1 MSVVRSRRGASLL
14 LLLTGWLLAGVVLAG
29 PAAAHAVLVSTEPGE
44 SARLDS
50 APTEVTLTFSEGM
63 TLGAGYA
70 RVLTADGERVDTDE
84 ASVDGAVVTVPLEP
98 DLPDGGYL
106 VTYRVISADSHPVQG
121 AWSFVVGEGDL
132 VAADAEGPVADRL
145 VEGAQQL
152 VRAVG
157 FGGIAL
163 AVGVPALVALCLPGG
178 WSSPRLR
185 AMSTWGAWITAATAL
200 LSFLLQGPYA
210 AGSGLGALLDPDL
223 LSATVSSSIGWAL
236 LARAV
241 LAVALLAVLRPVWRR
256 GGPPEVPELAA
267 AALFAVGVVV
277 ATAATGHAVAG
288 TWPALAIVVTAVH
301 VAAMAVWLGGLAALL
316 LVVLWPGDEDEGFAD
331 AVRRFSRVAF
341 TAVAALVIT
350 GILQTVR
357 ELGSP
362 TALVDTL
369 YGRLLMAKL
378 TFFVIVLGA
387 AGVSRVWVQQRLG
400 VRRPPP
406 GRRGRVTAHAFA
418 AAVTAQGGPDPEEDE
433 SVAARS
439 RVQSENAAEQL
450 PSLRRSLVVEAV
462 LGAAILLVS
471 AVLVGTPPAQAVLA
485 DPVDVTIP
493 LEGAAGE
500 AGSVQV
506 SVSPARAGSNVLEL
520 YLYDEEG
527 RATQPE
533 QIRVA
538 LAEEQQ
544 EIGPLD
550 VEIAAAGPGRYT
562 AQDMTV
568 PGAGTWRLT
577 VTVRMD
583 EFTATTA
590 STTFSVR

>member
-1 MSVVRSRRGASLL
+1 VSVLRSRRGVSLL

-44 SARLDS
+44 SARLDT

-70 RVLTADGERVDTDE
+70 RVLTSDGERVDTDS

-106 VTYRVISADSHPVQG
+106 VTYRIISADSHPVQG
-121 AWSFVVGEGDL
+121 AWSFVVGEGEL
-132 VAADAEGPVADRL
+132 VAADAEGPAADRL

-152 VRAVG
+152 VRTIG
-157 FGGIAL
+157 FGGIAF
-163 AVGVPALVALCLPGG
+163 AVGVPALVLLCLPGG

-185 AMSTWGAWITAATAL
+185 AMSTWGAATTAVSAL
-200 LSFLLQGPYA
+200 LLFLLQGPYA
-210 AGSGLGALLDPDL
+210 AGSGLGALFDPEL
-223 LSATVSSSIGWAL
+223 LSATASSSIGWAM

-241 LAVALLAVLRPVWRR
+241 LALALLAVLRPVWRR

-267 AALFAVGVVV
+267 AGLFAVGVVV

-288 TWPALAIVVTAVH
+288 TWPALAIVITAVH
-301 VAAMAVWLGGLAALL
+301 VAAMAVWLGGLVALL
-316 LVVLWPGDEDEGFAD
+316 LVVLRPYAEDEGFAD
-331 AVRRFSRVAF
+331 AVRGFSRVAF
-341 TAVAALVIT
+341 AAVAALVIT
-350 GILQTVR
+350 GILQSVR

-362 TALVDTL
+362 TALVDTV

-400 VRRPPP
+400 VRRPPAA
-406 GRRGRVTAHAFA
+406 RRGRVTAHAFA
-418 AAVTAQGGPDPEEDE
+418 AAATGSGVPDDEDE

-450 PSLRRSLVVEAV
+450 PSLRRSLIVEAV

-471 AVLVGTPPAQAVLA
+471 AVLVGTSPAQAVLA
-485 DPVDVTIP
+485 DPVDVTVP
-493 LEGAAGE
+493 LEGAAGD
-500 AGSVQV
+500 AGSVQI

-520 YLYDEEG
+520 YLYDEDGE
-527 RATQPE
+527 ATQPE

-550 VEIAAAGPGRYT
+550 VEIAAAGPGRYS

>member
-1 MSVVRSRRGASLL
+1 MSLL
-14 LLLTGWLLAGVVLAG
+14 LLLTGWLMAGVVLAG

-70 RVLTADGERVDTDE
+70 RVLTADGERVDTDS

-98 DLPDGGYL
+98 GLPDGGYL
-106 VTYRVISADSHPVQG
+106 VTYRIISADSHPVQG
-121 AWSFVVGEGDL
+121 AWSFVVGEGEL
-132 VAADAEGPVADRL
+132 VVADAEGPVADRL

-163 AVGVPALVALCLPGG
+163 AVGVPVLVLLCLPGG
-178 WSSPRLR
+178 WSSPRLG
-185 AMSTWGAWITAATAL
+185 AMSTWGAVAAAATAL
-200 LSFLLQGPYA
+200 LSFLLHGPYA

-223 LSATVSSSIGWAL
+223 LSATASSSIGWAL

-241 LAVALLAVLRPVWRR
+241 LALALLAVLRPVWRR

-267 AALFAVGVVV
+267 AGLFAVGMVV

-288 TWPALAIVVTAVH
+288 TGPGLAVAVTAVH
-301 VAAMAVWLGGLAALL
+301 VAAMAVWLGGLVALL
-316 LVVLWPGDEDEGFAD
+316 LVVLRPYAEDEDFAD

-341 TAVAALVIT
+341 AAVAALVIT
-350 GILQTVR
+350 GILQSVR

-362 TALVDTL
+362 TALVDTV

-418 AAVTAQGGPDPEEDE
+418 AAASGAAAPAQGGPDLDEDE

-439 RVQSENAAEQL
+439 RAQSENAAEQL
-450 PSLRRSLVVEAV
+450 PSLRRSLIVEAV

-493 LEGAAGE
+493 LEGSAGD

-506 SVSPARAGSNVLEL
+506 TVAPARAGSNVLEL
-520 YLYDEEG
+520 YLYDEDG

-577 VTVRMD
+577 VTVRLD